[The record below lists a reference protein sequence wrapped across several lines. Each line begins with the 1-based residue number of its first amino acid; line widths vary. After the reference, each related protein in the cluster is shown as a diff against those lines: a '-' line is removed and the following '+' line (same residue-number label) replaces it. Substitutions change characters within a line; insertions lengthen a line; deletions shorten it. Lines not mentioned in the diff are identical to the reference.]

1 MSNMPY
7 RPMPRQPEPL
17 NANNRMALY
26 FREESRL
33 REKSSFRLI
42 LLSLIFLM
50 AFLLITLKL
59 TFIAGSKVSIS
70 SGTYKMSREIES
82 RHDIVDRNG
91 NILATNIP
99 VNSLYAHPN
108 KLLDAKFAAES
119 LSLIFPEMKA
129 EEVLRLFE
137 KNPKFV
143 FLKGSI
149 SEVEKNQ
156 ILELGEPG
164 LKFGD
169 RELRLYPNGPL
180 LAHVLGRTQI
190 KEMSSKDVR
199 LEGVSGLEKMFD
211 NALKKYDFEQK
222 PLKLSIDL
230 ATQSILEDVLSD
242 GIDLFKAKGGTGIIM
257 EVNNGEILGMVSFPN
272 FDPNFKPESDENSTD
287 NKMLFN
293 KAVQGTYELGSVLK
307 IFTAAMAIELG
318 AFSPHTMI
326 DVSKPVKIGNTKPIK
341 DKTWLGDKIPL
352 KEVIAKSSNV
362 GSARIISNFR
372 PEEQKEFL
380 ENLGFFEETGV
391 ELPEAN
397 VKSSIGA
404 DPWTNYKAAMIAIGH
419 GIRISPLHLATAY
432 AISVNGGFKIK
443 PTIIKGINDNFL
455 KKRVISHDTSTKI
468 IEILGE
474 VVNSGT
480 GQNAQINGYSVG
492 GKTGTAEKFDRGLGK
507 FNFEKNYAS
516 FASFFPLNEPKYV
529 VVICL
534 DEASNQYR
542 KTNQRIAG
550 NTAVPLA
557 AEIISR
563 VAPILGIM
571 PEKHLNTAADSSSNG
586 LISDI
591 SNLSNY

>member
-70 SGTYKMSREIES
+70 SGTYKIIREIES

-137 KNPKFV
+137 ENPKFV

-211 NALKKYDFEQK
+211 DTLKKYDFEQK

-230 ATQSILEDVLSD
+230 ATQSILEDILSD

-272 FDPNFKPESDENSTD
+272 FDPNFKPESDKNSTD
-287 NKMLFN
+287 SKMLFN

-341 DKTWLGDKIPL
+341 DKTWLGEKIPL

-474 VVNSGT
+474 VVKSGT

-571 PEKHLNTAADSSSNG
+571 PEKHLNTAADSYSNG

-591 SNLSNY
+591 SDLSNY